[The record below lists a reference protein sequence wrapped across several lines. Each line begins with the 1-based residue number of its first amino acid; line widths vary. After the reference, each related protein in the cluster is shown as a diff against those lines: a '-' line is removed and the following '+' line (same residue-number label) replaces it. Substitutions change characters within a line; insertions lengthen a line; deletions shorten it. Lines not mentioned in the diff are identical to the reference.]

1 MDIHART
8 APLAPQPGPLKGAAV
23 RQLWVL
29 MATVFVDM
37 IGFTIVLPLLPFY
50 ATRFGARPAMV
61 GVLISAFAF
70 AQLVTSPFWG
80 RLSDRYGRRPMILTG
95 LVLSAVAYVLFG
107 LAHSLVALFLSRLV
121 QGMGSGTTGVVQAYV
136 SDSIAPEERAKALGW
151 VTAATSLGVT
161 IGPLIGSFA
170 TYLGPAAPGYLAA
183 GLCVANVLSAA
194 RWLPESK
201 AKDDPGQRKP
211 ERRLAGALWDVF
223 THPTSAVGSLI
234 WLYAIGMMAFMAMN
248 GVLALYLRQEYA
260 VNERTIGWFYTYV
273 GAIGVVMR
281 AVLLGPLV
289 RRFGEVGV
297 MRLGTLALAS
307 GMAILPVPAWLPLSM
322 PARLAALAFV
332 VLLMPVGTA
341 LLFPSTTA
349 LVSRRSPRNET
360 GQLMGV
366 QQAFGGVSRLLG
378 PMWSTALFGWRVA
391 APFWAA
397 AALMMGGRLLTLRME
412 HEKPR
417 PPSAGDRTDPDLDVA
432 PLASLP
438 PPLVGEPCPPA
449 TEPVASPAS

>member
-1 MDIHART
+1 M
-8 APLAPQPGPLKGAAV
+8 QPSVSALHGRAAGV

-80 RLSDRYGRRPMILTG
+80 RLSDRYGRRPMILLG

-107 LAHSLVALFLSRLV
+107 LAHGLLVLFVSRLV

-161 IGPLIGSFA
+161 IGPLIGSAA
-170 TYLGPAAPGYLAA
+170 TVLGASAPGYLAA
-183 GLCVANVLSAA
+183 ALCMANFLFAA
-194 RWLPESK
+194 LWLPESK
-201 AKDDPGQRKP
+201 AKDDGAMRKP
-211 ERRLAGALWDVF
+211 ERRLAGALWEVF

-234 WLYAIGMMAFMAMN
+234 WIYAIGMMAFMAMN
-248 GVLALYLRQEYA
+248 GVLALYLKQEYA
-260 VNERTIGWFYTYV
+260 VNERTIGLFYTYV

-281 AVLLGPLV
+281 AILLGPAV

-297 MRLGTLALAS
+297 MRLGTLSLIA
-307 GMAILPVPAWLPLSM
+307 GMAVLPVPAFLPISM
-322 PARLAALAFV
+322 AARLAALAV
-332 VLLMPVGTA
+332 IVLLMPVGTA

-349 LVSRRSPRNET
+349 LVSRRAPRGET

-391 APFWAA
+391 APFWVA
-397 AALMMGGRLLTLRME
+397 AALMLGGRFLTLRIE
-412 HEKPR
+412 RE
-417 PPSAGDRTDPDLDVA
+417 S
-432 PLASLP
+432 
-438 PPLVGEPCPPA
+438 A
-449 TEPVASPAS
+449 TEPVEIDGGEPPAAAPVEPVAVSPHR

>member
-1 MDIHART
+1 MT
-8 APLAPQPGPLKGAAV
+8 MQPSAPALPDRAAGV

-50 ATRFGARPAMV
+50 ATRFGAKPAMV

-80 RLSDRYGRRPMILTG
+80 RLSDRYGRRPMILIG
-95 LVLSAVAYVLFG
+95 LVLSAAAYVLFG
-107 LAHSLVALFLSRLV
+107 LAHGLAVLFISRLV

-136 SDSIAPEERAKALGW
+136 SDSIAPAERAKALGW

-161 IGPLIGSFA
+161 IGPLIGSAA
-170 TYLGPAAPGYLAA
+170 TYLGPSAPGYLAA
-183 GLCVANVLSAA
+183 ALCIANVLSAA

-201 AKDDPGQRKP
+201 AKDEGGPKKT
-211 ERRLAGALWDVF
+211 ERRLAGALWEVF

-234 WLYAIGMMAFMAMN
+234 WIYAIGMMAFMAMN
-248 GVLALYLRQEYA
+248 GVLALYLKQEYA
-260 VNERTIGWFYTYV
+260 VNERTIGLFYTYV

-281 AVLLGPLV
+281 AILLGPLV

-297 MRLGTLALAS
+297 MRLGTLSLVA
-307 GMAILPVPAWLPLSM
+307 GMAVLPIPAFLPISM
-322 PARLAALAFV
+322 AARFAALAV
-332 VLLMPVGTA
+332 IILLMPVGTA

-349 LVSRRSPRNET
+349 LVSRRAPRGET

-366 QQAFGGVSRLLG
+366 QQAFGGVSRLVG
-378 PMWSTALFGWRVA
+378 PIWSTALFGWEVA
-391 APFWAA
+391 APFWVASV
-397 AALMMGGRLLTLRME
+397 LMLAGRFLTLRIE
-412 HEKPR
+412 REAAAEPEEVD
-417 PPSAGDRTDPDLDVA
+417 G
-432 PLASLP
+432 
-438 PPLVGEPCPPA
+438 GEPPA
-449 TEPVASPAS
+449 TAPPEPVATRVS

>member
-1 MDIHART
+1 MTMRQP
-8 APLAPQPGPLKGAAV
+8 APTIPGRGAAG

-50 ATRFGARPAMV
+50 ATRFGATPAMV

-95 LVLSAVAYVLFG
+95 LVLSAVAYVFFG
-107 LAHSLVALFLSRLV
+107 LAHSLLALLVSRLV

-136 SDSIAPEERAKALGW
+136 SDSVAPEERAKALGW
-151 VTAATSLGVT
+151 VTAATSLGVM
-161 IGPLIGSFA
+161 IGPIIGSAA
-170 TYLGPAAPGYLAA
+170 TKLGPSAPGYLAA
-183 GLCVANVLSAA
+183 ALCVANVLSAA

-201 AKDDPGQRKP
+201 AKDDGAHAKP
-211 ERRLAGALWDVF
+211 ERRLAGALWEVF
-223 THPTSAVGSLI
+223 THPTSAAGSLI
-234 WLYAIGMMAFMAMN
+234 WIYAIGMMAFMAMN
-248 GVLALYLRQEYA
+248 GVLALYLKQEFA
-260 VNERTIGWFYTYV
+260 ITELTIGLFYTYV

-281 AVLLGPLV
+281 AILLGPAV

-297 MRLGTLALAS
+297 MRLGTLSLVA
-307 GMAILPVPAWLPLSM
+307 GMAVLPLPAFLPLPM
-322 PARLAALAFV
+322 GARLA
-332 VLLMPVGTA
+332 VLTVLLTLMPVGTA

-349 LVSRRSPRNET
+349 LVSRRAPRGET

-378 PMWSTALFGWRVA
+378 PIWSTALFGWKVA

-397 AALMMGGRLLTLRME
+397 AALMVGGRFLTLRIE
-412 HEKPR
+412 REAAAAPADGAE
-417 PPSAGDRTDPDLDVA
+417 PPAAAPA
-432 PLASLP
+432 EPLAI
-438 PPLVGEPCPPA
+438 
-449 TEPVASPAS
+449 SPRR

>member
-1 MDIHART
+1 MQSNTSALHGR
-8 APLAPQPGPLKGAAV
+8 AAGV

-80 RLSDRYGRRPMILTG
+80 RLSDRYGRRPTILTG
-95 LVLSAVAYVLFG
+95 LVLSAAAYVLFG
-107 LAHSLVALFLSRLV
+107 LAHGLVVLFVSRLV
-121 QGMGSGTTGVVQAYV
+121 QGMGSGTAGVVQAYV
-136 SDSIAPEERAKALGW
+136 SDSIAPDERAKALGW

-161 IGPLIGSFA
+161 IGPLIGSAA
-170 TYLGPAAPGYLAA
+170 TYLGPSAPGYLAA
-183 GLCVANVLSAA
+183 ALCIANVLSAA

-201 AKDDPGQRKP
+201 AKEDGEARKP
-211 ERRLAGALWDVF
+211 ERRLAGALWEVF
-223 THPTSAVGSLI
+223 THPTSPVGSLI
-234 WLYAIGMMAFMAMN
+234 WIYAIGMMAFMAMN
-248 GVLALYLRQEYA
+248 GVLALYLKQEYM
-260 VNERTIGWFYTYV
+260 VNERTIGFFYTYV

-281 AVLLGPLV
+281 AILLGPLV

-297 MRLGTLALAS
+297 MRLGTLSLVA
-307 GMAILPVPAWLPLSM
+307 GMAVLPIPAFLPISM
-322 PARLAALAFV
+322 AARLAALAV
-332 VLLMPVGTA
+332 IILLMPVGTA

-349 LVSRRSPRNET
+349 LVSRRAPRRET

-378 PMWSTALFGWRVA
+378 PIWSTALFDWKVA
-391 APFWAA
+391 APFWVAS
-397 AALMMGGRLLTLRME
+397 ALMLGGRFLTLRIE
-412 HEKPR
+412 REAAAEPA
-417 PPSAGDRTDPDLDVA
+417 PPV
-432 PLASLP
+432 
-438 PPLVGEPCPPA
+438 
-449 TEPVASPAS
+449 EPVAVSPQR

>member
-1 MDIHART
+1 M
-8 APLAPQPGPLKGAAV
+8 QPSVSALPGRAASI

-50 ATRFGARPAMV
+50 ATRFGAKPAMV

-70 AQLVTSPFWG
+70 AQLVTSPVWG

-107 LAHSLVALFLSRLV
+107 LAHGLLVLFVSRLV

-151 VTAATSLGVT
+151 VTAATSLGVA
-161 IGPLIGSFA
+161 IGPLIGSAA
-170 TYLGPAAPGYLAA
+170 TLLGPSAPGYLAA
-183 GLCVANVLSAA
+183 ALCIANVLSAA

-201 AKDDPGQRKP
+201 AKDDGTAGKP
-211 ERRLAGALWDVF
+211 ERRLAGALWEVF
-223 THPTSAVGSLI
+223 THPMSAVGSLI
-234 WLYAIGMMAFMAMN
+234 WIYAIGMMAFMAMN
-248 GVLALYLRQEYA
+248 GVLALYLKQEYA
-260 VNERTIGWFYTYV
+260 VNERTIGFFYTYV
-273 GAIGVVMR
+273 GVVSVIMR
-281 AVLLGPLV
+281 AILLGPAV

-297 MRLGTLALAS
+297 MRLGTLSLVA
-307 GMAILPVPAWLPLSM
+307 GMAILPVPAFLPISM
-322 PARLAALAFV
+322 VARLASLAV
-332 VLLMPVGTA
+332 IIVLMPVGTA

-349 LVSRRSPRNET
+349 LVSRCAPRGET

-391 APFWAA
+391 APFWVAS
-397 AALMMGGRLLTLRME
+397 ALMLGGRFLTLRIE
-412 HEKPR
+412 REVEAEPVVID
-417 PPSAGDRTDPDLDVA
+417 G
-432 PLASLP
+432 
-438 PPLVGEPCPPA
+438 GEPAPV
-449 TEPVASPAS
+449 EPVAVSPRR

>member
-1 MDIHART
+1 MG
-8 APLAPQPGPLKGAAV
+8 PSSPPQPAAAGRPARGAAM

-50 ATRFGARPAMV
+50 ATRFGAKPAMV
-61 GVLISAFAF
+61 GILISAFAF

-95 LVLSAVAYVLFG
+95 LMLSAVAYVFFG
-107 LAHSLVALFLSRLV
+107 LAHSLLVLFLSRLV

-136 SDSIAPEERAKALGW
+136 SDSIAPEDRAKALGW

-161 IGPLIGSFA
+161 IGPVIGSFA
-170 TYLGPAAPGYLAA
+170 TSLGPSAPGYLAA
-183 GLCVANVLSAA
+183 GLCMANVVSAA

-201 AKDDPGQRKP
+201 AKDDGGATAKTERK
-211 ERRLAGALWDVF
+211 LGKALWDVF
-223 THPTSAVGSLI
+223 THPASEVGSLI
-234 WLYAIGMMAFMAMN
+234 WVYAIGMMAFMAMN
-248 GVLALYLRQEYA
+248 GVLALYLRQAYA

-281 AVLLGPLV
+281 AILLGPAV

-297 MRLGTLALAS
+297 MRLGTMALVV
-307 GMAILPVPAWLPLSM
+307 GMLVLPIPAWLPLAM
-322 PARLAALAFV
+322 GARIAILAFV
-332 VLLMPVGTA
+332 LLLMPVGTA

-349 LVSRRSPRNET
+349 LVSRRAPQGET

-378 PMWSTALFGWRVA
+378 PLWSTALFGWWIA
-391 APFWAA
+391 APFWVAS
-397 AALMMGGRLLTLRME
+397 ALMTAGSFLTLRMHRE
-412 HEKPR
+412 R
-417 PPSAGDRTDPDLDVA
+417 SA
-432 PLASLP
+432 PLD
-438 PPLVGEPCPPA
+438 PA
-449 TEPVASPAS
+449 VEGNAGPFVAAATGADAPAARRAG

>member
-1 MDIHART
+1 M
-8 APLAPQPGPLKGAAV
+8 QPSVSALHGRAAGV

-50 ATRFGARPAMV
+50 ATRFGAKPAMV

-107 LAHSLVALFLSRLV
+107 LAHGLVVLFVSRLV

-161 IGPLIGSFA
+161 IGPLIGSAA

-183 GLCVANVLSAA
+183 ALCMANVLFAA

-201 AKDDPGQRKP
+201 AKDDGGPKKA
-211 ERRLAGALWDVF
+211 ERRLAGALWEVF

-234 WLYAIGMMAFMAMN
+234 WIYAIGMMAFMAMN
-248 GVLALYLRQEYA
+248 GVLALYLKQEYA
-260 VNERTIGWFYTYV
+260 VNERTIGLFYTYV

-281 AVLLGPLV
+281 AILLGPLV
-289 RRFGEVGV
+289 RRYGEVGV
-297 MRLGTLALAS
+297 MRLGTLSLIA
-307 GMAILPVPAWLPLSM
+307 GMAVLPIPAFLPISM
-322 PARLAALAFV
+322 AARLAALAV
-332 VLLMPVGTA
+332 IVLLMPVGTA

-349 LVSRRSPRNET
+349 LVSRRAPKGET

-391 APFWAA
+391 APFWVAS
-397 AALMMGGRLLTLRME
+397 ALMLAGRFLTLRIE
-412 HEKPR
+412 RE
-417 PPSAGDRTDPDLDVA
+417 SAAA
-432 PLASLP
+432 PVEIDGGQAAP
-438 PPLVGEPCPPA
+438 V
-449 TEPVASPAS
+449 EPVAVSPRR

>member
-1 MDIHART
+1 MEPP
-8 APLAPQPGPLKGAAV
+8 APAGPASPNRSTHPTSIRGAAA

-50 ATRFGARPAMV
+50 ATRFGAKPAMV

-95 LVLSAVAYVLFG
+95 LVLSAIAYVVFG
-107 LAHSLVALFLSRLV
+107 LAHSLLLLFLSRLV

-161 IGPLIGSFA
+161 IGPVIGSFS
-170 TYLGPAAPGYLAA
+170 TVLGPSAPGYLAA
-183 GLCVANVLSAA
+183 ALCIANVLSAA

-201 AKDDPGQRKP
+201 PKDDGAQARS
-211 ERRLAGALWDVF
+211 ERPLAGALWEVF

-234 WLYAIGMMAFMAMN
+234 WIYAIGMMAFMAMN
-248 GVLALYLRQEYA
+248 GVLALYLKQEYA

-281 AVLLGPLV
+281 AILLGPAV

-297 MRLGTLALAS
+297 MRLGTLSLAF
-307 GMAILPVPAWLPLSM
+307 GMAVLPLPAWLPASM
-322 PARLAALAFV
+322 GVRIVCFALV
-332 VLLMPVGTA
+332 LLLMPVGTA

-349 LVSRRSPRNET
+349 LVSRRSPRGET

-378 PMWSTALFGWRVA
+378 PIWSTALFGWRVA
-391 APFWAA
+391 APFWVAG
-397 AALMMGGRLLTLRME
+397 ALMMGGRLLTLRIE
-412 HEKPR
+412 RE
-417 PPSAGDRTDPDLDVA
+417 AT
-432 PLASLP
+432 P
-438 PPLVGEPCPPA
+438 PPGPPGPGRAEPLDA
-449 TEPVASPAS
+449 IVREPVATHPT

>member
-1 MDIHART
+1 MQPSVSAPHGHA
-8 APLAPQPGPLKGAAV
+8 AGV

-107 LAHSLVALFLSRLV
+107 LAHGLLVLFVSRLV

-151 VTAATSLGVT
+151 VTAATSLGVA
-161 IGPLIGSFA
+161 IGPLIGSAA
-170 TYLGPAAPGYLAA
+170 TLLGPSAPGYLAA
-183 GLCVANVLSAA
+183 ALCVANVLSAA

-201 AKDDPGQRKP
+201 AKDDGTAGKP
-211 ERRLAGALWDVF
+211 ERRLAGALWEVF

-234 WLYAIGMMAFMAMN
+234 WVYAIGMMAFMAMN
-248 GVLALYLRQEYA
+248 GVLALYLKQEYA
-260 VNERTIGWFYTYV
+260 VNERTIGFFYTYV
-273 GAIGVVMR
+273 GVVSVIMR
-281 AVLLGPLV
+281 AILLGPAV

-297 MRLGTLALAS
+297 MRLGTLSLVA
-307 GMAILPVPAWLPLSM
+307 GMAVLPVPAFLPLSM
-322 PARLAALAFV
+322 AARIAVLAV
-332 VLLMPVGTA
+332 IIILMPVGTA

-349 LVSRRSPRNET
+349 LVSRRAPRGET

-378 PMWSTALFGWRVA
+378 PIWSTALFGWEAA
-391 APFWAA
+391 APFWVA
-397 AALMMGGRLLTLRME
+397 AALMLGGRFLTLRIE
-412 HEKPR
+412 RE
-417 PPSAGDRTDPDLDVA
+417 ADA
-432 PLASLP
+432 N
-438 PPLVGEPCPPA
+438 PPA
-449 TEPVASPAS
+449 ADGAAAPIEPVAVSPQR